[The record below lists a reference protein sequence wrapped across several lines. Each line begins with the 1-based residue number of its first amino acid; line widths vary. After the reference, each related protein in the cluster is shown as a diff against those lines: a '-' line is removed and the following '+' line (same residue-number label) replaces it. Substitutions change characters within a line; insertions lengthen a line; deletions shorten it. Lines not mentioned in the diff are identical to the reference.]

1 MQIAVVVGD
10 AGRIAEIDSI
20 ARRTW
25 PSAYGEILP
34 PGQIE
39 YMLGMM
45 YSDEA
50 LREQMSSKQHRFVIA
65 ENMADAVAE
74 TVAEGV
80 AESATE
86 MGVASV
92 GFASFQLDFP
102 EPGTSKIHKL
112 YVLPEAQQLGVGK
125 RLVRYI
131 RETVM
136 ATQHALTLNVNKNN
150 RARSFY
156 TRLGFQV
163 VAEEVIDIGNG
174 YLMDDVVMRWD
185 FGQSG

>member
-1 MQIAVVVGD
+1 MQIAVVDGD
-10 AGRIAEIDSI
+10 AARIAEIDSI

-39 YMLGMM
+39 YMLRMM
-45 YSDEA
+45 YSDAA
-50 LREQMSSKQHRFVIA
+50 LREQMSSKQHKFVL
-65 ENMADAVAE
+65 AE
-74 TVAEGV
+74 TVAESA
-80 AESATE
+80 AEL
-86 MGVASV
+86 GGISV

-102 EPGTSKIHKL
+102 EPGTTKLHKL

-125 RLVRYI
+125 RLVRHI

-156 TRLGFQV
+156 ARLGFQV